1 MFTIDLEN
9 KKILFHSEFTKQ
21 ELEKVMDML
30 NISDGEEWKID
41 FYQPYTPPTPQ
52 QPITYPQ
59 WGGTGTGTY
68 PTWTTG
74 DNTGL
79 YVTNTSGTSTMDM
92 DHIYNLTNN

>member
-21 ELEKVMDML
+21 DLEKVMDML
-30 NISDGEEWKID
+30 NISDNEEWKID

-68 PTWTTG
+68 PTWTTN
-74 DNTGL
+74 DATL
-79 YVTNTSGTSTMDM
+79 YVTNTSGTSTMDL
-92 DHIYNLTNN
+92 DHIYSLTNN